1 MQPANYWAFVNTN
14 KPTPTAGP
22 TKVANNIAKIGF
34 ATIMVVTPAHNSYD
48 PGSNF
53 RLTLQ
58 HARPST
64 FVHGHDI
71 PNNDG
76 FTTTIFVAAL
86 ANFRFKIITS

>member
-1 MQPANYWAFVNTN
+1 MKAANYWAFVNTN

-34 ATIMVVTPAHNSYD
+34 ATIIVVTPAHNSYD

-64 FVHGHDI
+64 FVQFHDI

-76 FTTTIFVAAL
+76 FTTPIFCCGSCK
-86 ANFRFKIITS
+86 F